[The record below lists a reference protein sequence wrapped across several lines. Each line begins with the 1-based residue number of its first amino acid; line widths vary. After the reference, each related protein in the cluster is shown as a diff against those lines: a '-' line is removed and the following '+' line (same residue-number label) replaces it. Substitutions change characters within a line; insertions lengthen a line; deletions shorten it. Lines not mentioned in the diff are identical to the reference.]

1 MGSSSSCNH
10 NHTDNINHEK
20 FNFRFTDCSCQ
31 CTANKKL
38 VNNNEQSQTMIFNAL
53 MKSTIRPQYDI
64 SMAKEKI
71 FKKKSFLLDLQ
82 IVIVTVVKVLN

>member
-1 MGSSSSCNH
+1 
-10 NHTDNINHEK
+10 
-20 FNFRFTDCSCQ
+20 
-31 CTANKKL
+31 
-38 VNNNEQSQTMIFNAL
+38 MIFNAL